1 MKKDLRGKLDRAWQD
16 QVSAVKEWK
25 AKTGGKAI
33 GLPLTDAPEELVWA
47 AGALPVTIFGRDV
60 PIQHAD
66 KHLQGFACGYSR
78 SLTEQ
83 IERGDLDYLDGLIMP
98 YACDTTRCLD
108 LIYRHMKCFG
118 FYDCIRLPKRITS
131 EGVRTYYTAEL
142 KRVAEALAAF
152 TGKKIDDAALSAAI
166 KAYNSVRSGLLKL
179 RSALAEG
186 RDGVTTADYLS
197 AVRAAMSLAPDVSA
211 PLLTEAAADLGSPAT
226 SKKPRVVL
234 AGKMAEPHELAD
246 LLEAAGLTAMQLRDK
261 IARALSEFLPNPEV
275 AVSVTEVRSLRVSVL
290 GEVQRPGVLELRGTT
305 TILEAI
311 AMAGGFRDFAS
322 PSKIMVIRTD
332 AHGRT
337 EKIRFNYNRAV
348 GGDEQNLVLKP
359 GDVIVVP

>member
-1 MKKDLRGKLDRAWQD
+1 VTSVPSGVPLSSEYVIGPGDVLQISVWKNESLSRVVPVRPDGKI
-16 QVSAVKEWK
+16 S
-25 AKTGGKAI
+25 
-33 GLPLTDAPEELVWA
+33 
-47 AGALPVTIFGRDV
+47 
-60 PIQHAD
+60 
-66 KHLQGFACGYSR
+66 
-78 SLTEQ
+78 
-83 IERGDLDYLDGLIMP
+83 M
-98 YACDTTRCLD
+98 
-108 LIYRHMKCFG
+108 
-118 FYDCIRLPKRITS
+118 
-131 EGVRTYYTAEL
+131 
-142 KRVAEALAAF
+142 
-152 TGKKIDDAALSAAI
+152 
-166 KAYNSVRSGLLKL
+166 
-179 RSALAEG
+179 
-186 RDGVTTADYLS
+186 
-197 AVRAAMSLAPDVSA
+197 
-211 PLLTEAAADLGSPAT
+211 PLLHD
-226 SKKPRVVL
+226 VQ
-234 AGKMAEPHELAD
+234 
-246 LLEAAGLTAMQLRDK
+246 AAGLTAMQLRDK